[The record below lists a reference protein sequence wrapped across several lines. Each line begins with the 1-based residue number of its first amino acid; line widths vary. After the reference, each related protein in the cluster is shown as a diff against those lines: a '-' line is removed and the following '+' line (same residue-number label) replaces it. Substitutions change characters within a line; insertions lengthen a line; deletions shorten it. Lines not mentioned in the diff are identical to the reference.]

1 MDKINKLIEKRSSVR
16 SGITKLIKRINLEE
30 QAETDTPLEELLEL
44 LETKEQILK
53 KHDSDIEDLITDPEK
68 FKTEIKVSEEYDE
81 KIISTK
87 IKLKSKIKEMNKEI
101 NHVAEL
107 SHNTSTET
115 VEHTFSALKLPKL
128 EIPRFSGD
136 SNFTEFLNCFN
147 SAIGTND
154 SLSKIE
160 KFQYLKSL
168 LSPPAYNV
176 VAGFELNDKN
186 YDSCIELLKQR
197 YGRTDF
203 IINSYMTKLLN
214 LEPVRNSSYVKGLR
228 KLYDEIEVN
237 IRNLRALNVTEGSY
251 GHLLNPLLLK
261 LLPQELVLEF
271 HRKRDKNKNCEVSE
285 IMTFLRNEVESRE
298 ICESVMSSPKN
309 YESKRTPFQNYQS
322 GQTYQKNY
330 SKPKN
335 VATASTLH
343 TQSKN
348 ICIFCGLVNSH
359 DSVDCKKLDVETKIG
374 KLMSDGRCWVCFK
387 RNHYSK
393 LCRSGIVCK
402 ICNSK
407 YHHESVCRKT
417 LKPQNYVNRA
427 NETKTKDS
435 ENDTNSNKYQ
445 SNSKINVEN
454 ISVSH
459 NNIFCKDKAFL
470 QTCSVLACSDKNSIL
485 ANAILDNASHRNFIS
500 SKLTKELKLKP
511 VRYEKLAIYSF
522 GQTKACEKEYP
533 VISLKLINKSNS
545 SKWIEIEC
553 LVTHFISNLTLNK
566 PDALLMNE
574 LKTKGYELADSFH
587 TTNCDLL
594 IGSGIFWRIVY
605 NERMK
610 LNEDVS
616 LINSHFGWLL
626 SGYNKLG
633 HDSAESCE
641 NVCLTMDSTSILF
654 DLKLFWEIEEFPNEK
669 ICLSEKDNL
678 LIKNFEDSLRFN
690 GERYVCKLMW
700 KDNLGPPL
708 EMDSNYE
715 VAKRRFDS
723 LENKLNKNPEILDQ
737 YKQIVSEQIK
747 CNIVGNSVNENLNS
761 GYFMPHRAVIRNDK
775 ETSRVRIVYDCSS
788 KANDNKKSLNDSL
801 ESGINLYPNLLD
813 IILKFRENQVAFCGD
828 LEKAYHMIEI
838 AEEDRNYLKFLWFS
852 DETDN
857 SKRILQ
863 FNRLPFGLTTS
874 SFVLACVLKFHI
886 RKFKVDQPNCY
897 EMLNSLYVDDLYY
910 GAKTIQDAYQLSSSA
925 IEILRAAGFNLRK
938 LKTNCMELNELWRKN
953 GYEENTDFGQGAGF
967 LGLKWDPIED
977 KIKLDLKELRFSL
990 ESGTTKRQVLRII
1003 SKIFDPCGFI
1013 SPFVVRAKIIMQ
1025 EIWERGLKWDE
1036 DLPSDLVKKWK
1047 KWCSEIADLDNY
1059 VIIERKLCSTADI
1072 SDVSLHIFVDASP
1085 KAYGAVAYLR
1095 YTPIEGHIEVK
1106 FIISKCKV
1114 APLKTLTLARLELMA
1129 ALVGARLGKYLR
1141 NVFPNF
1147 TQQIYYWSDSKI
1159 VLHWIKGSSKL
1170 WKPFVSNRVAEVQTL
1185 TLPECW
1191 NHCSGVENPADFITR
1206 GESAVK
1212 IVSSSLWWSGP
1223 VWLSHPVNLWPA
1235 VEFCNQPDA
1244 SDVVKKEQRAV
1255 VVNAL
1260 TQNKTFDIS
1269 LTKFIDINKYSYL
1282 TRLLRVTAWVK
1293 RFAHNAKPNSS
1304 KLKGPIS
1311 AFELQN
1317 ALHSWIK
1324 TVKLLHYESEIQQL
1338 LSQNTLSKHS
1348 RIFNLNCKL
1357 NDDNL
1362 LFLQGRLQFSSDD
1375 VKTKHPVLLPSND
1388 KFVELVILDAHV
1400 KIGHLG
1406 VDSTLTHLREQ
1417 YWIIKGKQFVKKVLR
1432 NCLICRRYKVKPGTQ
1447 VVAPLPPDRIKEQPP
1462 FDISGVDFAG
1472 PFFVTDSNNKC
1483 YLLIFTCAVTR
1494 AVHLELVINMN
1505 TDSFLLGFRR
1515 FISRRGLCSILYSDN
1530 AKAFKKANNELKKW
1544 WNQINDP
1551 QVKNMFASKNIVW
1564 KFIVEKSPWWG
1575 GFWERQIRTVK
1586 TCLKKIIGKSSLTL
1600 KELETVFL
1608 EIEAMI
1614 NSRPITYLY
1623 NEPSEPSPLTPSHF
1637 LVGKRLM
1644 SLPVVKYKPNDL
1656 IVNRDSL
1663 TKRYK
1668 YQQTLLDHFW
1678 NRWRK
1683 QYLLHLRSAYI
1694 SSPPGKITS
1703 FKVNY
1708 IVLIN
1713 DERYPRNMWMLGRIL
1728 EVYQGRDGNIRSL
1741 LIKTPKG
1748 DIRRSV
1754 QLVSNLEIN
1763 P

>member
-1 MDKINKLIEKRSSVR
+1 MNVK
-16 SGITKLIKRINLEE
+16 E
-30 QAETDTPLEELLEL
+30 QAETDTSLAELLEL

-68 FKTEIKVSEEYDE
+68 FKAEVKVSEENEE
-81 KIISTK
+81 KILSTK
-87 IKLKSKIKEMNKEI
+87 IKLKSKIKEINKEI

-115 VEHTFSALKLPKL
+115 VEHTFSALKLSKL

-136 SNFTEFLNCFN
+136 SNFTKFLNCFN

-168 LSPPAYNV
+168 LSSPAYNA

-186 YDSCIELLKQR
+186 YDSCIELLQQR
-197 YGRTDF
+197 Y
-203 IINSYMTKLLN
+203 
-214 LEPVRNSSYVKGLR
+214 
-228 KLYDEIEVN
+228 
-237 IRNLRALNVTEGSY
+237 
-251 GHLLNPLLLK
+251 
-261 LLPQELVLEF
+261 
-271 HRKRDKNKNCEVSE
+271 
-285 IMTFLRNEVESRE
+285 
-298 ICESVMSSPKN
+298 
-309 YESKRTPFQNYQS
+309 
-322 GQTYQKNY
+322 
-330 SKPKN
+330 
-335 VATASTLH
+335 
-343 TQSKN
+343 
-348 ICIFCGLVNSH
+348 
-359 DSVDCKKLDVETKIG
+359 
-374 KLMSDGRCWVCFK
+374 
-387 RNHYSK
+387 
-393 LCRSGIVCK
+393 
-402 ICNSK
+402 
-407 YHHESVCRKT
+407 
-417 LKPQNYVNRA
+417 
-427 NETKTKDS
+427 
-435 ENDTNSNKYQ
+435 
-445 SNSKINVEN
+445 
-454 ISVSH
+454 
-459 NNIFCKDKAFL
+459 
-470 QTCSVLACSDKNSIL
+470 
-485 ANAILDNASHRNFIS
+485 
-500 SKLTKELKLKP
+500 
-511 VRYEKLAIYSF
+511 
-522 GQTKACEKEYP
+522 
-533 VISLKLINKSNS
+533 
-545 SKWIEIEC
+545 
-553 LVTHFISNLTLNK
+553 
-566 PDALLMNE
+566 
-574 LKTKGYELADSFH
+574 
-587 TTNCDLL
+587 
-594 IGSGIFWRIVY
+594 
-605 NERMK
+605 
-610 LNEDVS
+610 
-616 LINSHFGWLL
+616 
-626 SGYNKLG
+626 
-633 HDSAESCE
+633 
-641 NVCLTMDSTSILF
+641 
-654 DLKLFWEIEEFPNEK
+654 
-669 ICLSEKDNL
+669 
-678 LIKNFEDSLRFN
+678 
-690 GERYVCKLMW
+690 
-700 KDNLGPPL
+700 
-708 EMDSNYE
+708 
-715 VAKRRFDS
+715 
-723 LENKLNKNPEILDQ
+723 
-737 YKQIVSEQIK
+737 
-747 CNIVGNSVNENLNS
+747 

-788 KANDNKKSLNDSL
+788 KVNENKKSLNDSL

-828 LEKAYHMIEI
+828 LEKANHMIEI
-838 AEEDRNYLKFLWFS
+838 AEDDRNYLKFLWFS

-886 RKFKVDQPNCY
+886 RKIKEDQPNCY
-897 EMLNSLYVDDLYY
+897 EINSLYVDDLYY
-910 GAKTIQDAYQLSSSA
+910 GAKTIHDAYQFSSSA
-925 IEILRAAGFNLRK
+925 IEILRDAGFNLRK
-938 LKTNCMELNELWRKN
+938 LKTNCIELNELWRKN

-977 KIKLDLKELRFSL
+977 KIKLDLK
-990 ESGTTKRQVLRII
+990 
-1003 SKIFDPCGFI
+1003 
-1013 SPFVVRAKIIMQ
+1013 
-1025 EIWERGLKWDE
+1025 
-1036 DLPSDLVKKWK
+1036 DL
-1047 KWCSEIADLDNY
+1047 
-1059 VIIERKLCSTADI
+1059 
-1072 SDVSLHIFVDASP
+1072 SP

-1095 YTPIEGHIEVK
+1095 YRTIEGHIEVK

-1114 APLKTLTLARLELMA
+1114 APLKTLTLARLELIS
-1129 ALVGARLGKYLR
+1129 ALVGARLGKYLQH
-1141 NVFPNF
+1141 VFPNF

-1159 VLHWIKGSSKL
+1159 VLHWIKGSSRL

-1185 TLPECW
+1185 MLQECW
-1191 NHCSGVENPADFITR
+1191 NHCSGAENPADFITR

-1212 IVSSSLWWSGP
+1212 IVSSSLRWSGP

-1235 VEFCNQPDA
+1235 VDFCNQPDDNY
-1244 SDVVKKEQRAV
+1244 SDVVKKEQRV
-1255 VVNAL
+1255 LCN
-1260 TQNKTFDIS
+1260 
-1269 LTKFIDINKYSYL
+1269 L

-1311 AFELQN
+1311 ASELQN
-1317 ALHSWIK
+1317 ALHTWIK
-1324 TVKLLHYESEIQQL
+1324 TVQLLHYESEIQQL

-1388 KFVELVILDAHV
+1388 KFVELDAHV

-1417 YWIIKGKQFVKKVLR
+1417 YWIIKGKQFVKKFLR

-1483 YLLIFTCAVTR
+1483 YLLIFTYAVTR
-1494 AVHLELVINMN
+1494 TVHLELVINMN
-1505 TDSFLLGFRR
+1505 TDSFLLGFRI
-1515 FISRRGLCSILYSDN
+1515 FVSRRGLCSILYSDN
-1530 AKAFKKANNELKKW
+1530 AKAFKKANSELKW

-1551 QVKNMFASKNIVW
+1551 QVKNMLASKNIVW

-1575 GFWERQIRTVK
+1575 GFWEPQIRTV
-1586 TCLKKIIGKSSLTL
+1586 KSSLTL

-1623 NEPSEPSPLTPSHF
+1623 NEPSEPSPFTPSHF

-1663 TKRYK
+1663 TKMYK

-1683 QYLLHLRSAYI
+1683 EYLLHLRSAYT

-1703 FKVNY
+1703 FKVND

-1713 DERYPRNMWMLGRIL
+1713 DDRYPRNIWMLGRIL

-1748 DIRRSV
+1748 DIRPRCALTKV
-1754 QLVSNLEIN
+1754 K
-1763 P
+1763 